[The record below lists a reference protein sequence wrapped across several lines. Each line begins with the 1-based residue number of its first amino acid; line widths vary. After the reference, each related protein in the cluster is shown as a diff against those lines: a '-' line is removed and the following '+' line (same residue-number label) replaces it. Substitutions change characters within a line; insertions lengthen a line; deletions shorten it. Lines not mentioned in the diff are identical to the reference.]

1 MCSYFYSISLMTYLR
16 IIKAKRRTNA
26 ADKQG
31 GGIFQGF
38 SGFAGLNNNSKGFG
52 ACSLGMKPLSSGS
65 SNMLVNVKSGSM
77 DTSTTQSSSSN
88 ACQNGLEAISSGTS
102 SPANQLSSVSY
113 QDNIKALNESVAAW
127 IQKHINLNPYIDL
140 TPIFNDYKEHMKS
153 IDLKFLA
160 SPSVTEATSRPSPAT
175 ESTSQ
180 SIVTPASSFSITP
193 LTRQQKGSS
202 DVVTKGECSEKEAPV
217 CEPGSSTED
226 KEEDEVPKPNSV
238 VVAEEGAFHS
248 IKCKLFFKRESEW
261 VELGIGMLNLK
272 KLEGKTQVLVRND
285 TTLGKILLNVYLA
298 ESTPISRS
306 GKNNVMLVSIPNPP
320 LYSKDKEGENSKP
333 AMYLIRV
340 KAAKD
345 ADELFTQLNANKS

>member
-1 MCSYFYSISLMTYLR
+1 
-16 IIKAKRRTNA
+16 
-26 ADKQG
+26 
-31 GGIFQGF
+31 
-38 SGFAGLNNNSKGFG
+38 
-52 ACSLGMKPLSSGS
+52 
-65 SNMLVNVKSGSM
+65 MLVNVKSGSM

-202 DVVTKGECSEKEAPV
+202 DVVTKG
-217 CEPGSSTED
+217 
-226 KEEDEVPKPNSV
+226 
-238 VVAEEGAFHS
+238 
-248 IKCKLFFKRESEW
+248 KR
-261 VELGIGMLNLK
+261 VYNV
-272 KLEGKTQVLVRND
+272 GKTRQ
-285 TTLGKILLNVYLA
+285 
-298 ESTPISRS
+298 
-306 GKNNVMLVSIPNPP
+306 
-320 LYSKDKEGENSKP
+320 
-333 AMYLIRV
+333 
-340 KAAKD
+340 
-345 ADELFTQLNANKS
+345 